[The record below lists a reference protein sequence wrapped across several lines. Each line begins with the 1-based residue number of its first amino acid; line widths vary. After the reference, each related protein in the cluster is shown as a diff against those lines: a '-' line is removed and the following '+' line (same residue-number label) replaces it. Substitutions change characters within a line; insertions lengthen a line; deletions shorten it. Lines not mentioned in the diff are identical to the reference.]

1 MMQKHNCKQTHSRY
15 RFLLTLLL
23 VSMLAL
29 SGCGTNQTIQETSQ
43 QEDGYTF
50 TDAIGQEITVH
61 NPQRVVSLMGSF
73 SEIWIL
79 AGGADTLVGTSYDT
93 VDNRD
98 LGLPED
104 IAIVGT
110 YQNPNIEEI
119 LALNPDLVLLSSETT
134 RTDSH
139 VALKDALN
147 GADIPAAYFSVTHF
161 EDYLNMLKICTD
173 ITGNQ
178 DAYQTNGI
186 AVEERIA
193 QIIADSKTETSPS
206 VLLMKWLSKQD
217 FAKGVGKMKSLTI
230 FTLMVRILIPVLS
243 VPITGKMLSE
253 LGCKNIL
260 DDYPSMLQDFS
271 VEKIIETDPDYIFV
285 IPMGNDDAL
294 AQKNLKENVE
304 SNPAWNSL
312 TAVKNDRYI
321 LLPKDKFL
329 YKPNA
334 VWDESYAYLAALL
347 NEQAV

>member
-1 MMQKHNCKQTHSRY
+1 MQKHNCKQTHAKY
-15 RFLLTLLL
+15 CFLLALLL
-23 VSMLAL
+23 VSILAL
-29 SGCGTNQTIQETSQ
+29 SGCGTNQTIQESSQ

-206 VLLMKWLSKQD
+206 VLLMITYSGGIRAQSSD
-217 FAKGVGKMKSLTI
+217 TM
-230 FTLMVRILIPVLS
+230 
-243 VPITGKMLSE
+243 TGKVLSE

>member
-1 MMQKHNCKQTHSRY
+1 MRKKHKRNLIFM
-15 RFLLTLLL
+15 FLLPFVFVFVCSLT
-23 VSMLAL
+23 
-29 SGCGTNQTIQETSQ
+29 GCSDNQKAQQTTSD
-43 QEDGYTF
+43 ENGYTF
-50 TDAIGQEITVH
+50 IDAIGQEITVN

-73 SEIWIL
+73 SEIWLL
-79 AGGADTLVGTSYDT
+79 AGGADTLVGTSHDT

-98 LGLPED
+98 LGLPDD

-147 GADIPAAYFSVTHF
+147 GAGITAAYFSVTHF
-161 EDYLNMLKICTD
+161 EDYLNMLKICSD
-173 ITGNQ
+173 ITGNPE
-178 DAYQTNGI
+178 AYQTNGV
-186 AVEERIA
+186 AVQERISK
-193 QIIADSKTETSPS
+193 IIADNKLETAPS
-206 VLLMKWLSKQD
+206 VLLMVTYSGGIRAQSSD
-217 FAKGVGKMKSLTI
+217 TM
-230 FTLMVRILIPVLS
+230 
-243 VPITGKMLSE
+243 TGRMLSD
-253 LGCKNIL
+253 LGCSNIL

-271 VEKIIETDPDYIFV
+271 VEKIIEVDPDYIFV

-312 TAVKNDRYI
+312 TAVVNDRYI

-334 VWDESYAYLAALL
+334 LWDESYAYLAALL
-347 NEQAV
+347 TEQAA

>member
-1 MMQKHNCKQTHSRY
+1 MRNTHKKNFIFFM
-15 RFLLTLLL
+15 FLLTFVFVFVCSLT
-23 VSMLAL
+23 
-29 SGCGTNQTIQETSQ
+29 GCSDNQKAQQTTSD
-43 QEDGYTF
+43 ENGYTF
-50 TDAIGQEITVH
+50 TDAIGQEITVN

-73 SEIWIL
+73 SEIWLL

-93 VDNRD
+93 VDNRN
-98 LGLPED
+98 LGLPDD

-147 GADIPAAYFSVTHF
+147 GAGITAAYFSVTHF
-161 EDYLNMLKICTD
+161 EDYLNMLKICSD
-173 ITGNQ
+173 ITGNPE
-178 DAYQTNGI
+178 AYQTNGV
-186 AVEERIA
+186 AVQERISK
-193 QIIADSKTETSPS
+193 IIADNKLETAPS
-206 VLLMKWLSKQD
+206 VLLMVTYSGGIRAQSSNT
-217 FAKGVGKMKSLTI
+217 M
-230 FTLMVRILIPVLS
+230 
-243 VPITGKMLSE
+243 TGRMLSD
-253 LGCKNIL
+253 LGCSNIL

-271 VEKIIETDPDYIFV
+271 VEKIIEVDPDYIFV

-312 TAVKNDRYI
+312 TAVVNDQYI

-334 VWDESYAYLAALL
+334 LWDESYAYLAALL
-347 NEQAV
+347 TEQAA

>member
-1 MMQKHNCKQTHSRY
+1 MMQKHNCKQTHARY
-15 RFLLTLLL
+15 CFLLTLLL

-29 SGCGTNQTIQETSQ
+29 SGCGTNQTMQESSQ

-186 AVEERIA
+186 AVEKRIA

-206 VLLMKWLSKQD
+206 VLLMITYSGGIRAQSSD
-217 FAKGVGKMKSLTI
+217 TM
-230 FTLMVRILIPVLS
+230 
-243 VPITGKMLSE
+243 TGKMLSE

-312 TAVKNDRYI
+312 TAVVNDQYI

-334 VWDESYAYLAALL
+334 LWDESYAYLAALL
-347 NEQAV
+347 TEQAA

>member
-15 RFLLTLLL
+15 CFLLALLL
-23 VSMLAL
+23 VSILAL

-186 AVEERIA
+186 AVEKRIA

-206 VLLMKWLSKQD
+206 VLLMITYSGGIRAQSSD
-217 FAKGVGKMKSLTI
+217 TM
-230 FTLMVRILIPVLS
+230 
-243 VPITGKMLSE
+243 TGKILSE

>member
-1 MMQKHNCKQTHSRY
+1 MRKTHKRNLIFI
-15 RFLLTLLL
+15 FLLTFVFVFVCSLT
-23 VSMLAL
+23 
-29 SGCGTNQTIQETSQ
+29 GCSDNQKAQQTTSD
-43 QEDGYTF
+43 ENGYTF
-50 TDAIGQEITVH
+50 TDAIGQEITVN

-73 SEIWIL
+73 SEIWVL
-79 AGGADTLVGTSYDT
+79 AGGADTLVGTSHDT

-98 LGLPED
+98 LGLPDD

-147 GADIPAAYFSVTHF
+147 GAGITAAYFSVTHF
-161 EDYLNMLKICTD
+161 EDYLNMLKICSD
-173 ITGNQ
+173 ITGNPE
-178 DAYQTNGI
+178 AYQTNGV
-186 AVEERIA
+186 AVQERISK
-193 QIIADSKTETSPS
+193 IIADNKLETAPS
-206 VLLMKWLSKQD
+206 VLLMVTYSGGIRAQSSD
-217 FAKGVGKMKSLTI
+217 TM
-230 FTLMVRILIPVLS
+230 
-243 VPITGKMLSE
+243 TGRMLSD
-253 LGCKNIL
+253 LGCSNIL

-271 VEKIIETDPDYIFV
+271 VEKIIEVDPDYIFV

-312 TAVKNDRYI
+312 TAVVNDQYI

-334 VWDESYAYLAALL
+334 LWDESYAYLAALL
-347 NEQAV
+347 TEQAA

>member
-1 MMQKHNCKQTHSRY
+1 MRKTHKRNFIFM
-15 RFLLTLLL
+15 FLLTFVFAFVCSLT
-23 VSMLAL
+23 
-29 SGCGTNQTIQETSQ
+29 GCSDNQKAQQTTSD
-43 QEDGYTF
+43 ENGYTF
-50 TDAIGQEITVH
+50 TDAIGQEITVN

-73 SEIWIL
+73 SEIWLL

-93 VDNRD
+93 VDNRN
-98 LGLPED
+98 LGLPDD

-147 GADIPAAYFSVTHF
+147 GAGITAAYFSVTHF
-161 EDYLNMLKICTD
+161 EDYLNMLKICSD
-173 ITGNQ
+173 ITGNPE
-178 DAYQTNGI
+178 AYQTNGV
-186 AVEERIA
+186 AVQERISK
-193 QIIADSKTETSPS
+193 IIADNKLETAPS
-206 VLLMKWLSKQD
+206 VLLMVTYSGGIRAQSSD
-217 FAKGVGKMKSLTI
+217 TMTG
-230 FTLMVRILIPVLS
+230 RILS
-243 VPITGKMLSE
+243 D
-253 LGCKNIL
+253 LGCSNIL

-271 VEKIIETDPDYIFV
+271 VEKIIEVDPDYIFV

-312 TAVKNDRYI
+312 TAVVNDRYI

-334 VWDESYAYLAALL
+334 LWDESYAYLAALL
-347 NEQAV
+347 TEQAA

>member
-15 RFLLTLLL
+15 CFLLALLL
-23 VSMLAL
+23 VSILAL

-206 VLLMKWLSKQD
+206 VLLMITYSGGIRAQSSD
-217 FAKGVGKMKSLTI
+217 TM
-230 FTLMVRILIPVLS
+230 
-243 VPITGKMLSE
+243 TGKMLSE

>member
-1 MMQKHNCKQTHSRY
+1 MMQKHNCKQTYARY
-15 RFLLTLLL
+15 CVLLALLL
-23 VSMLAL
+23 VSILAL
-29 SGCGTNQTIQETSQ
+29 SGCGTNQTIQESPQ

-173 ITGNQ
+173 ITRNQ

-206 VLLMKWLSKQD
+206 VLLMITYSGGIRAQSSD
-217 FAKGVGKMKSLTI
+217 TM
-230 FTLMVRILIPVLS
+230 
-243 VPITGKMLSE
+243 TGKMLSE

>member
-1 MMQKHNCKQTHSRY
+1 MMQKHNCKQTHAKY
-15 RFLLTLLL
+15 CFLLALLL
-23 VSMLAL
+23 VSILAL
-29 SGCGTNQTIQETSQ
+29 SGCGTNQTIQESSQ

-206 VLLMKWLSKQD
+206 VLLMITYSGGIRAQSSD
-217 FAKGVGKMKSLTI
+217 TM
-230 FTLMVRILIPVLS
+230 
-243 VPITGKMLSE
+243 TGKVLSE

>member
-15 RFLLTLLL
+15 CFLLALLL
-23 VSMLAL
+23 VSILAL
-29 SGCGTNQTIQETSQ
+29 SGCGTNQTIQESSQ

-206 VLLMKWLSKQD
+206 VLLMITYSGGIRAQSSD
-217 FAKGVGKMKSLTI
+217 TM
-230 FTLMVRILIPVLS
+230 
-243 VPITGKMLSE
+243 TGKMLSE

-285 IPMGNDDAL
+285 IPMGNDEAL

-347 NEQAV
+347 KEQAV

>member
-1 MMQKHNCKQTHSRY
+1 MN
-15 RFLLTLLL
+15 
-23 VSMLAL
+23 
-29 SGCGTNQTIQETSQ
+29 
-43 QEDGYTF
+43 
-50 TDAIGQEITVH
+50 

-73 SEIWIL
+73 SEIWLL
-79 AGGADTLVGTSYDT
+79 AGGADTLVGTSHDT

-98 LGLPED
+98 LGLPDD

-147 GADIPAAYFSVTHF
+147 GAGITAAYFSVTHF
-161 EDYLNMLKICTD
+161 EDYLNMLKICSD
-173 ITGNQ
+173 ITGNPE
-178 DAYQTNGI
+178 AYQTNGV
-186 AVEERIA
+186 AVQERITK
-193 QIIADSKTETSPS
+193 IIADNKLETAPS
-206 VLLMKWLSKQD
+206 VLLMVTYSGGIRAQSSD
-217 FAKGVGKMKSLTI
+217 TM
-230 FTLMVRILIPVLS
+230 
-243 VPITGKMLSE
+243 TGRMLSD
-253 LGCKNIL
+253 LGCSNIL

-271 VEKIIETDPDYIFV
+271 VEKIIEVDPDYIFV

-312 TAVKNDRYI
+312 TAVVNDRYI

-334 VWDESYAYLAALL
+334 LWDESYAYLAALL
-347 NEQAV
+347 TEQAA

>member
-1 MMQKHNCKQTHSRY
+1 MMKIRNKNMLS
-15 RFLLTLLL
+15 LLFFVLILICTLSLT
-23 VSMLAL
+23 
-29 SGCGTNQTIQETSQ
+29 GCTGHENTQETAQ
-43 QEDGYTF
+43 NNDGYTF

-119 LALNPDLVLLSSETT
+119 LALNPNLVLLSSETT

-139 VALKDALN
+139 VTLKDALS
-147 GADIPAAYFSVTHF
+147 GAGIPAAYFSVTHF

-173 ITGNQ
+173 ITGNH
-178 DAYQTNGI
+178 DAYTTNGT
-186 AVEERIA
+186 AVEERITK
-193 QIIADSKTETSPS
+193 IIADNKMSSSPS
-206 VLLMKWLSKQD
+206 VLLMVTYSGGIRAQSSD
-217 FAKGVGKMKSLTI
+217 TM
-230 FTLMVRILIPVLS
+230 
-243 VPITGKMLSE
+243 TGRMLAE

-271 VEKIIETDPDYIFV
+271 VEKIIEMDPDYIFV
-285 IPMGNDDAL
+285 IPMGNDEAL

-312 TAVKNDRYI
+312 TAVVNNRYI
-321 LLPKDKFL
+321 LLPKDQFL

-347 NEQAV
+347 NEQAA

>member
-1 MMQKHNCKQTHSRY
+1 MMQKHNCKQTHSKY
-15 RFLLTLLL
+15 CFLLALLL
-23 VSMLAL
+23 VSILAL
-29 SGCGTNQTIQETSQ
+29 SGCGTNQTIQESSQ

-206 VLLMKWLSKQD
+206 VLLMITYSGGIRAQSSD
-217 FAKGVGKMKSLTI
+217 TM
-230 FTLMVRILIPVLS
+230 
-243 VPITGKMLSE
+243 TGKMLSE

-347 NEQAV
+347 

>member
-1 MMQKHNCKQTHSRY
+1 MMQKHNCKQPHARY
-15 RFLLTLLL
+15 CFLLALLL
-23 VSMLAL
+23 VSILAL

-43 QEDGYTF
+43 QKDGYTF

-186 AVEERIA
+186 AVEKRIA

-206 VLLMKWLSKQD
+206 VLLMITYSGGIRAQSSD
-217 FAKGVGKMKSLTI
+217 TM
-230 FTLMVRILIPVLS
+230 
-243 VPITGKMLSE
+243 TGKMLSE

>member
-1 MMQKHNCKQTHSRY
+1 MMQKHNCKQTHSKY
-15 RFLLTLLL
+15 CFLLALLL
-23 VSMLAL
+23 VSILAL
-29 SGCGTNQTIQETSQ
+29 SGCGTNQTIQESSQ

-206 VLLMKWLSKQD
+206 VLLMITYSGGIRAQSSD
-217 FAKGVGKMKSLTI
+217 TM
-230 FTLMVRILIPVLS
+230 
-243 VPITGKMLSE
+243 TGKMLSE

>member
-15 RFLLTLLL
+15 CFLLALLL
-23 VSMLAL
+23 VSILAL
-29 SGCGTNQTIQETSQ
+29 SGCGTNQTIQESSQ

-206 VLLMKWLSKQD
+206 VLLMITYSGGIRAQSSD
-217 FAKGVGKMKSLTI
+217 TM
-230 FTLMVRILIPVLS
+230 
-243 VPITGKMLSE
+243 TGKMLFE

>member
-1 MMQKHNCKQTHSRY
+1 
-15 RFLLTLLL
+15 
-23 VSMLAL
+23 
-29 SGCGTNQTIQETSQ
+29 
-43 QEDGYTF
+43 DGYTF

-206 VLLMKWLSKQD
+206 VLLMITYSGGIRAQSSD
-217 FAKGVGKMKSLTI
+217 TM
-230 FTLMVRILIPVLS
+230 
-243 VPITGKMLSE
+243 TGKMLSE

>member
-1 MMQKHNCKQTHSRY
+1 MMQKHNRKQPHARY
-15 RFLLTLLL
+15 CFLLALLL
-23 VSMLAL
+23 VSILAL

-161 EDYLNMLKICTD
+161 ENYLNMLKICTD

-206 VLLMKWLSKQD
+206 VLLMITYSGGIRAQSSD
-217 FAKGVGKMKSLTI
+217 TM
-230 FTLMVRILIPVLS
+230 
-243 VPITGKMLSE
+243 TGKMLSE

>member
-15 RFLLTLLL
+15 CFLLALLL
-23 VSMLAL
+23 VSILAL

-161 EDYLNMLKICTD
+161 ENYLNMLKICTD

-186 AVEERIA
+186 AVEKRIA

-206 VLLMKWLSKQD
+206 VLLMITYSGGIRAQSSD
-217 FAKGVGKMKSLTI
+217 TM
-230 FTLMVRILIPVLS
+230 
-243 VPITGKMLSE
+243 TGKMLSE

>member
-1 MMQKHNCKQTHSRY
+1 MRKTHKRNLIFM
-15 RFLLTLLL
+15 FLLTFVFVFVCSLT
-23 VSMLAL
+23 
-29 SGCGTNQTIQETSQ
+29 GCSDNQKAQQTTSD
-43 QEDGYTF
+43 ENGYTF
-50 TDAIGQEITVH
+50 IDAIGQEITVN

-73 SEIWIL
+73 SEIWVL
-79 AGGADTLVGTSYDT
+79 AGGADTLVGTSHDT

-98 LGLPED
+98 LGLPDD

-119 LALNPDLVLLSSETT
+119 LAQNPDLVLLSSETT

-147 GADIPAAYFSVTHF
+147 GAGITAAYFSVTHF
-161 EDYLNMLKICTD
+161 EDYLNMLKICSD
-173 ITGNQ
+173 ITGNPE
-178 DAYQTNGI
+178 AYQTNGV
-186 AVEERIA
+186 AVQERISK
-193 QIIADSKTETSPS
+193 IIADNKLETAPS
-206 VLLMKWLSKQD
+206 VLLMVTYSGGIRAQSSD
-217 FAKGVGKMKSLTI
+217 TM
-230 FTLMVRILIPVLS
+230 
-243 VPITGKMLSE
+243 TGRMLSD
-253 LGCKNIL
+253 LGCSNIL

-271 VEKIIETDPDYIFV
+271 VEKIIEVDPDYIFV

-312 TAVKNDRYI
+312 TAVVNDRYI

-334 VWDESYAYLAALL
+334 LWDESYAYLAALL
-347 NEQAV
+347 TEQAA

>member
-1 MMQKHNCKQTHSRY
+1 MMQKHNCKQTHAKY
-15 RFLLTLLL
+15 CFLLALLL
-23 VSMLAL
+23 VSILAL
-29 SGCGTNQTIQETSQ
+29 SGCGTNQTMQESSQ

-193 QIIADSKTETSPS
+193 QIITDSKTETSPS
-206 VLLMKWLSKQD
+206 VLLMITYSGGIRAQSSD
-217 FAKGVGKMKSLTI
+217 TM
-230 FTLMVRILIPVLS
+230 
-243 VPITGKMLSE
+243 TGKMLSE

-285 IPMGNDDAL
+285 IPMGNDDTL

>member
-1 MMQKHNCKQTHSRY
+1 MMQKHNCKQTYARY
-15 RFLLTLLL
+15 CVLLALLL
-23 VSMLAL
+23 VSILAL
-29 SGCGTNQTIQETSQ
+29 SGCGTNQSIQETSQ
-43 QEDGYTF
+43 QEVGYTF

-193 QIIADSKTETSPS
+193 QIITDSKTETSPS
-206 VLLMKWLSKQD
+206 VLLMITYSGGIRAQSSD
-217 FAKGVGKMKSLTI
+217 TM
-230 FTLMVRILIPVLS
+230 
-243 VPITGKMLSE
+243 TGKMLSE

>member
-1 MMQKHNCKQTHSRY
+1 MIQKHNCKQTHARY
-15 RFLLTLLL
+15 CFLLALLL
-23 VSMLAL
+23 VSILAL
-29 SGCGTNQTIQETSQ
+29 SGCGTNQTMQESSQ

-206 VLLMKWLSKQD
+206 VLLM
-217 FAKGVGKMKSLTI
+217 
-230 FTLMVRILIPVLS
+230 
-243 VPITGKMLSE
+243 ITYSG
-253 LGCKNIL
+253 GI
-260 DDYPSMLQDFS
+260 
-271 VEKIIETDPDYIFV
+271 
-285 IPMGNDDAL
+285 
-294 AQKNLKENVE
+294 
-304 SNPAWNSL
+304 
-312 TAVKNDRYI
+312 R
-321 LLPKDKFL
+321 
-329 YKPNA
+329 
-334 VWDESYAYLAALL
+334 
-347 NEQAV
+347 

>member
-1 MMQKHNCKQTHSRY
+1 MMQKHNCKQTYARY
-15 RFLLTLLL
+15 CVLLALLL
-23 VSMLAL
+23 VSILAL
-29 SGCGTNQTIQETSQ
+29 SGCGTNQSIQETSQ
-43 QEDGYTF
+43 QEVGYTF

-206 VLLMKWLSKQD
+206 VLLMITYSGGIRAQSSD
-217 FAKGVGKMKSLTI
+217 TM
-230 FTLMVRILIPVLS
+230 
-243 VPITGKMLSE
+243 TGKMLSE